1 MTLTDKAPKETDE
14 MGDVAVVA
22 VPEIRALS
30 TTSTPNVDGNVA
42 MSPTQEQQQE
52 VEGERANADHSN
64 KICIIGFAVTTVI
77 AFLVYIPLGINVD
90 WALGAFIFFLPV
102 LYCMCWNHDP
112 NDTRR
117 WDGGGGGGGG
127 GGWGGGGCGGGD
139 GGDGGGGG

>member
-22 VPEIRALS
+22 VPEMRAFS

-52 VEGERANADHSN
+52 VEGERAKAAQSN
-64 KICIIGFAVTTVI
+64 KNCIIGFAVSTGI
-77 AFLVYIPLGINVD
+77 AFIVYIPLGIYVD

-102 LYCMCWNHDP
+102 LFCMCWTHDP
-112 NDTRR
+112 NKTRR
-117 WDGGGGGGGG
+117 QRGHWGWDGGGWDGGGGG
-127 GGWGGGGCGGGD
+127 
-139 GGDGGGGG
+139 DGGGGD